1 MHRYEVLRRPILT
14 EKTNYQADELS
25 CYAFEVD
32 IRANK
37 VQVRQAIETVF
48 EVTVLNVNIMNVR
61 GKKRRLGR
69 HEGRTPDWKKAVVT
83 LAPGDS
89 IAFFEG
95 V

>member
-1 MHRYEVLRRPILT
+1 MHPYEVLKRPILT
-14 EKTNYQADELS
+14 EKTNYQAGELS
-25 CYAFEVD
+25 RYTFEVD

-37 VQVRQAIETVF
+37 VQVGQAVETVF
-48 EVTVLNVNIMNVR
+48 DVTVLNVNIMNVH

>member
-1 MHRYEVLRRPILT
+1 MHPYEVLKRPILT

-25 CYAFEVD
+25 RYAFEVD

-37 VQVRQAIETVF
+37 VQVRQAVETVF